1 MGKEADERATAGKG
15 KKKPQKRLLAGK
27 TTQGKKNPPASGY
40 GKKRKKK
47 RNYSSFGTA
56 IYKITKQVHPDCT
69 MSAKSMSIMNSFV
82 NDILDRMLTEG
93 TKLNRYTKKKTLGVR
108 ELQTVARLMLPG
120 ELNRHAISE
129 ATKAVGKYSGTY
141 GLPDGTGGK
150 APLVN

>member
-27 TTQGKKNPPASGY
+27 TTQGKKKPASSGD

-47 RNYSSFGTA
+47 RNYSSFANA

-69 MSAKSMSIMNSFV
+69 MSSKSMSIMNSFV

-108 ELQTVARLMLPG
+108 EIQTVARLMLPG

-129 ATKAVGKYSGTY
+129 ATNAVGKYSGGMNDGQLLNK
-141 GLPDGTGGK
+141 GLPG
-150 APLVN
+150 

>member
-27 TTQGKKNPPASGY
+27 TTQGKKKPVEG

-47 RNYSSFGTA
+47 RNYSSFANA
-56 IYKITKQVHPDCT
+56 IYKITKQVHPECT
-69 MSAKSMSIMNSFV
+69 MSSKSMSIMNSFV

-129 ATKAVGKYSGTY
+129 ATKAVSKYSG
-141 GLPDGTGGK
+141 GIGPDGTTMTTRPGK
-150 APLVN
+150 

>member
-1 MGKEADERATAGKG
+1 MGKEADSATAGKG

-27 TTQGKKNPPASGY
+27 TTQGKKKPIPGEK
-40 GKKRKKK
+40 KKRKKK
-47 RNYSSFGTA
+47 KNYNSFANA

-69 MSAKSMSIMNSFV
+69 MSAKSISIMNSFV

-93 TKLNRYTKKKTLGVR
+93 TKLNRYTRKKTLGVR

-129 ATKAVGKYSGTY
+129 ATKAVGKYSG
-141 GLPDGTGGK
+141 GQLPDVIGINKPGK
-150 APLVN
+150 

>member
-1 MGKEADERATAGKG
+1 
-15 KKKPQKRLLAGK
+15 
-27 TTQGKKNPPASGY
+27 
-40 GKKRKKK
+40 
-47 RNYSSFGTA
+47 
-56 IYKITKQVHPDCT
+56 

-129 ATKAVGKYSGTY
+129 ATKAVGKYSGGMTSEA
-141 GLPDGTGGK
+141 G
-150 APLVN
+150 LVNKTGK

>member
-27 TTQGKKNPPASGY
+27 TTQGKKKPIGKD

-47 RNYSSFGTA
+47 RNYSSFANA
-56 IYKITKQVHPDCT
+56 IYKITRQVHPDCT

-93 TKLNRYTKKKTLGVR
+93 MKLNRYTKKKTLGVR
-108 ELQTVARLMLPG
+108 EIQTVARLMLPG

-129 ATKAVGKYSGTY
+129 ATKAVGKYTGSGVTST
-141 GLPDGTGGK
+141 LPNADLAGK
-150 APLVN
+150 

>member
-27 TTQGKKNPPASGY
+27 TTQGKKKPIDGQ
-40 GKKRKKK
+40 KKRRK
-47 RNYSSFGTA
+47 RKNYNSFTSA

-69 MSAKSMSIMNSFV
+69 MSSKSMSIMNSFV

-93 TKLNRYTKKKTLGVR
+93 TKLNRYTRKKTLGVR
-108 ELQTVARLMLPG
+108 ELQTVVRLMLPG

-129 ATKAVGKYSGTY
+129 ATKAVGKYSG
-141 GLPDGTGGK
+141 GQMPDIDIAKGRGATGK
-150 APLVN
+150 